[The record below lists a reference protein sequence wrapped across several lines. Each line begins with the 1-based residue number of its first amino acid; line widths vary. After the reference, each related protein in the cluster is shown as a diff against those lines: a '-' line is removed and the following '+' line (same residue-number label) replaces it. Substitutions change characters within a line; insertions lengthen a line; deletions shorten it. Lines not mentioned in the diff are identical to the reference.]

1 MWNSTPYRVVDRVGG
16 TNAYLVQRIYDPES
30 GQKVVNRVDLL
41 EFTCLDNVE
50 TSSSEESNEQSS
62 TDGSDNEFTFQ
73 ITRTEQRPEQPLPV
87 PTVRRSARSTKGIHS
102 NVHNLPKSVLR

>member
-16 TNAYLVQRIYDPES
+16 TNAYLAQRIDDPES
-30 GQKVVNRVDLL
+30 GQKVVNRVELL
-41 EFTCLDNVE
+41 EFTFPDNVE
-50 TSSSEESNEQSS
+50 NSSSEESNEQSS
-62 TDGSDNEFTFQ
+62 DNKFTFQ
-73 ITRTEQRPEQPLPV
+73 ITCTKRPEQPLPV